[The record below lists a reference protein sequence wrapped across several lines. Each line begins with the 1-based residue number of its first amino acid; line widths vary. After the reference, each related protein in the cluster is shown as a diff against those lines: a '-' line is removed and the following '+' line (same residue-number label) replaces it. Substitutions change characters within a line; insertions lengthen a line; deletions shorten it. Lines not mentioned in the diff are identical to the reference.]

1 MCIYLQAL
9 PFQHSPRSYHLQIG
23 GSPPC
28 PLVAC
33 AVPSSTSGPGRVG
46 TQRRFSPPENADV
59 GASPPSHSDQS
70 DPASSVAGC
79 SYGEYRKPLNLPLL
93 AARRAILSLSAK
105 RTTIGSSRP
114 IGTCLSK
121 FSTRKVAS
129 SRLASFK
136 RQAEWAGLMSAS
148 GSNLQAVTLQ
158 PYAPKIILRDCSV
171 MSKGSPFTKRASEGS
186 GWGLW
191 EGVYSEA
198 CDSPLGCP
206 GLLSFG
212 HSAW

>member
-1 MCIYLQAL
+1 MCLYLQAL
-9 PFQHSPRSYHLQIG
+9 PFQHCPRSYHLQIG

-28 PLVAC
+28 PGATC
-33 AVPSSTSGPGRVG
+33 AAPGSMSGPGRAG
-46 TQRRFSPPENADV
+46 TQRRCSPPENAGV

-105 RTTIGSSRP
+105 RTTTGSSRP
-114 IGTCLSK
+114 FGTCLSK
-121 FSTRKVAS
+121 CSTRKVAS
-129 SRLASFK
+129 SRLPSFK

-148 GSNLQAVTLQ
+148 GSNLQAVRLQ
-158 PYAPKIILRDCSV
+158 PYAPKTIFRDCSV
-171 MSKGSPFTKRASEGS
+171 MPKGSPFIKTPSEGS
-186 GWGLW
+186 GSGLW
-191 EGVYSEA
+191 EGLYSEA
-198 CDSPLGCP
+198 CDSALGCP